1 MKKKLLAFALIAV
14 IALISAPRADAR
26 SIGKVLEW
34 KEAEK
39 TAILRCD
46 DADVA
51 VSFLN
56 ENILRFEVVGEKIQS
71 DFPSFL
77 TLEKGPAAVG
87 LRMDRDGRRIVSGD
101 VAIRVS
107 EDPFAFEFMKGEKV
121 LLRLL
126 PDGIKW
132 NDDGSYSMTFER
144 SKNESFFGL
153 GEVPPDPVGL
163 TMKLDQKNTVR
174 AMWNRHIPPSDMGI
188 PFYYST
194 VGYALYADNPW
205 KSEMSLGKGGEIK
218 YTAAGGPIRFYI
230 IEAPDVFEALE
241 RYTSLTGRSPI
252 PPRWAAGY
260 MQSRYG
266 YSSEKDYRWLMKNFR
281 ERKIPCDALIFDLD
295 WFGTMGNLKWHAGN
309 FPQPEKLQKD
319 LEADGFKT
327 IVISEPYV
335 FKDSMNFDEVKKKK
349 LFTKTES
356 GEEYIFPFWGTKAGL
371 LDFSNSDTRKWFS
384 EKIKSIHATGVD
396 GWWTDLNEPEFDK
409 EDMVY
414 KIGGQKA
421 AHNLQGFLMDKA
433 ISDMYAKEMPNER
446 CFMMSR
452 SGFSGIQRLGS
463 SVWSGDVQASWAH
476 LKGQIPIA
484 LNTGLSGIP
493 LWNSD
498 TGGFH
503 GHPSPELYTRWIQF
517 SAFTPIFRSHGNHD
531 VREPWSFGEEA
542 ENICRK
548 YIELRMRLV
557 PYLYNL
563 FRETNLTGAP
573 IMRPTFME
581 APGEDP
587 ELVGQYFYGHD
598 LLVAPVVEE
607 GARKK
612 NVSLPAGR
620 WTYFWDD
627 RAIEGPRKISVP
639 VGLDTMPIF
648 VREGAIIPMAPVMRH
663 TSEKPVDP
671 LTIHFYPG
679 TSPSSYKLYEDDGES
694 RGYENGEFT
703 ITSIEAEER
712 DHVVR
717 IRVGKPEGKFN
728 GMPTTRSYE
737 IVVHHARGDGRLS
750 FEKLASSPEGKY
762 ISENKTYVVRTPA
775 TDGDFTVK
783 IDFND

>member
-1 MKKKLLAFALIAV
+1 MKKKIFIFALITM
-14 IALISAPRADAR
+14 IAAACAGRADAR
-26 SIGKVLEW
+26 SAGKVLEW
-34 KEAEK
+34 TQAEK
-39 TAILRCD
+39 AVILKCEG
-46 DADVA
+46 ADVA
-51 VSFLN
+51 LSFLDG
-56 ENILRFEVVGEKIQS
+56 NILRFEVVGDKIQS
-71 DFPSFL
+71 GFPSLL
-77 TLEKGPAAVG
+77 TLEKGPAAIG
-87 LRMDRDGRRIVSGD
+87 LRMDRKGRRIVSGD
-101 VAIRVS
+101 VSVRVS
-107 EDPFAFEFMKGEKV
+107 EAPFAFEFMIGGKV
-121 LLRLL
+121 LLKLL

-132 NDDGSYSMTFER
+132 SDDGAYSVTFER

-153 GEVPPDPVGL
+153 GELPPDPVGL

-174 AMWNRHIPPSDMGI
+174 TMWNRHIPPSDMGI
-188 PFYYST
+188 PFYYSP

-205 KSEMSLGKGGEIK
+205 KSEMSLGKGEKIK

-230 IEAPDVFEALE
+230 IEAPDAFKAIE

-266 YSSEKDYRWLMKNFR
+266 YSWEKDYRWLMKNFR

-295 WFGTMGNLKWHAGN
+295 WFGTMGNLKWHTGN
-309 FPQPEKLQKD
+309 FPNPEKLQKD

-327 IVISEPYV
+327 IVITEPYV
-335 FKDSMNFDEVKKKK
+335 FKDSVNFEEAKKMK
-349 LFTKTES
+349 LFAKTAK
-356 GEEYIFPFWGTKAGL
+356 GEEYIFPFWRTKAGL
-371 LDFSNSDTRKWFS
+371 LDFSNTDTQKWFS
-384 EKIKSIHATGVD
+384 EKIKNIHSTGVD
-396 GWWTDLNEPEFDK
+396 GWWTDLDEPEYDK

-414 KIGGQKA
+414 KIGSQPA
-421 AHNLQGFLMDKA
+421 AHNLQGFLMDKS
-433 ISDMYAKEMPNER
+433 IRDMYDKELPNER

-484 LNTGLSGIP
+484 LNTSLSGIP

-517 SAFTPIFRSHGNHD
+517 SAFTPVFRSHGNHD
-531 VREPWSFGEEA
+531 VREPWSFGEKA
-542 ENICRK
+542 ERICRK

-587 ELVGQYFYGHD
+587 ELVGQYFYGHE

-607 GARKK
+607 GAKKK
-612 NVSLPAGR
+612 NVMLPAGR

-627 RAIEGPRKISVP
+627 RVVEGPKKISVP
-639 VGLDTMPIF
+639 VDLDIMPIF
-648 VREGAIIPMAPVMRH
+648 VREGAIIPMAPVMQYTR
-663 TSEKPVDP
+663 EKPVDP
-671 LTIHFYPG
+671 LTIHYYPG
-679 TSPSSYKLYEDDGES
+679 PSPSSYKLYEDDGES
-694 RGYENGEFT
+694 REYENGEFAT
-703 ITSIEAEER
+703 ISIDAEKTGN
-712 DHVVR
+712 VVK
-717 IRVGKPEGKFN
+717 IRVGKPDGKYK
-728 GMPTTRSYE
+728 GMPAKRSYE
-737 IVVHHARGDGRLS
+737 IVIHQAKGEGRLS
-750 FEKLASSPEGKY
+750 FEKIESAPDGKF
-762 ISENKTYVVRTPA
+762 ISDNQTYVVRTPA
-775 TDGDFTVK
+775 VGTDFSIT